1 MRLHFATLTKRKP
14 VPTSAPW
21 ISYRG
26 KKSTLFTLAIVHL
39 ILWIHFKSISHHS
52 VPFLPF
58 MKPLT
63 LTAAL
68 NWKTLWASVCLE
80 MWNKTQWAPWHY
92 TTGTSSVTYIN
103 SPYVPA
109 LIFLIILRFDWYPT
123 QPEPIPLVQFFFL
136 RLCMKCFT
144 GFYVVWSYN
153 KFNVSGFNALI
164 FQLWLT

>member
-26 KKSTLFTLAIVHL
+26 KKSTLLTLAIVHL

-58 MKPLT
+58 IKPLT

-80 MWNKTQWAPWHY
+80 MWNKTQTMSSMALHNWHLPSHIY
-92 TTGTSSVTYIN
+92 QLSLCSSPNLFNHSQVWLIPNSAWTYPSSTIFF
-103 SPYVPA
+103 PKA
-109 LIFLIILRFDWYPT
+109 LHEVFHWILHG
-123 QPEPIPLVQFFFL
+123 LVLQQ
-136 RLCMKCFT
+136 
-144 GFYVVWSYN
+144 V
-153 KFNVSGFNALI
+153 
-164 FQLWLT
+164 